1 MTTPD
6 AGYDVTSLAARLR
19 REQRGT
25 VRDDTLA
32 RALYG
37 TDASNYRVVPDAIV
51 LPRTEDDLVTTLALA
66 REAGAP
72 VAMRGA
78 GTSMAGNALGGVVI
92 DCSRHL
98 NAILDVDPAGRTAIV
113 QPGVVLTDLLAAA
126 RPHGLTFGADPS
138 SASRCTLGGM
148 IGNNACGAHSV
159 AWGTTAANLRGL
171 RVVTGAGDP
180 LDLRVPDGP
189 RGRPDLTPGP
199 GAALHLA
206 HHDLAV
212 EHADLIRARF
222 GTFARQ
228 ISGYDLEHLLP
239 ERGVDLVRLLCGSE
253 GTLASTLT
261 AELSLV
267 EQPSAVVLLA
277 LGFPDAVAA
286 ADSVPI
292 LLPHRPL
299 TVESINA
306 TLVDRLPA
314 EVRAEAV
321 AAGLP
326 AGSTWLLVELG
337 ADDARAAGQVAAEV
351 AGAVRDGIAGA
362 TASVVGDPAAQAVLW
377 RCRRDGT
384 GLATRR
390 ADGSEAW
397 AGWEDAAVPPERLGE
412 YLRGLDELLA
422 RYGYSGASYG
432 HFGEG
437 CMHLRIDFDL
447 NTDRGVARY
456 RSFVERAADLV
467 ASLGGSI
474 SGEHGDG
481 RARSGLL
488 ARMYPPEA
496 LALFAQVK
504 RLWDPAGLLNP
515 RVIVDPPPVD
525 AGLRFP
531 REGRDLNTLLA
542 FPGDAG
548 SFAQAQRRCVGVAK
562 CRQSGGGVMCPS
574 FQVTGDETHSTRG
587 RAHLLAEM
595 IRGDLVTDGWRST
608 EVRDALDLCLSCKGC
623 LSDCP
628 VNVDMA
634 TYKAEFTH
642 QHYRGRPWARP
653 RSHWS
658 MGWLPVLA
666 RLAGRLPRLVN
677 AVTGSRLAP
686 ALKRLG
692 GIAPERELPRFPD
705 RTFSDWFA
713 NRPPADRDAPNGPV
727 LLWPDTFTDR
737 LAPEIGRA
745 AIAVLED
752 AGFEVRLPGRGV
764 CCGLTWVSTG
774 QLRVAQRVLRR
785 SLDAIGDDL
794 RAGVPVIGLEPSCT
808 ALFRH
813 DAVQLLPDDPLA
825 AAARTQVRTLA
836 EVLTERA
843 PGWRPPRVAG
853 DALLQVH
860 CHQHAVMGTAADRAL
875 LRAAG
880 VRLTVPDSGCCGLA
894 GNFGFER
901 GHYEVSRAVGERVLL
916 PAVRE
921 APEAT
926 AILADGFSCRTQIAH
941 GTPRRAMHLAELLAS
956 GLG

>member
-113 QPGVVLTDLLAAA
+113 QPGVVLADLLAAVE
-126 RPHGLTFGADPS
+126 PHGLAFGADPS

-326 AGSTWLLVELG
+326 RGPPGCWSNSGRTTPGRPVRSRPRSPGPSATASRARPRPSSATRPRRRCCGAAAATGRGWRPGARTAPRPGPAGRTPPSRPNGSASTC
-337 ADDARAAGQVAAEV
+337 ADWTSCSPGTATRGPRTGTSARAAC
-351 AGAVRDGIAGA
+351 
-362 TASVVGDPAAQAVLW
+362 T
-377 RCRRDGT
+377 C
-384 GLATRR
+384 
-390 ADGSEAW
+390 GS
-397 AGWEDAAVPPERLGE
+397 
-412 YLRGLDELLA
+412 
-422 RYGYSGASYG
+422 
-432 HFGEG
+432 
-437 CMHLRIDFDL
+437 
-447 NTDRGVARY
+447 T
-456 RSFVERAADLV
+456 
-467 ASLGGSI
+467 
-474 SGEHGDG
+474 
-481 RARSGLL
+481 
-488 ARMYPPEA
+488 
-496 LALFAQVK
+496 
-504 RLWDPAGLLNP
+504 
-515 RVIVDPPPVD
+515 
-525 AGLRFP
+525 
-531 REGRDLNTLLA
+531 
-542 FPGDAG
+542 
-548 SFAQAQRRCVGVAK
+548 
-562 CRQSGGGVMCPS
+562 
-574 FQVTGDETHSTRG
+574 ST
-587 RAHLLAEM
+587 
-595 IRGDLVTDGWRST
+595 
-608 EVRDALDLCLSCKGC
+608 
-623 LSDCP
+623 
-628 VNVDMA
+628 
-634 TYKAEFTH
+634 
-642 QHYRGRPWARP
+642 
-653 RSHWS
+653 
-658 MGWLPVLA
+658 
-666 RLAGRLPRLVN
+666 
-677 AVTGSRLAP
+677 
-686 ALKRLG
+686 
-692 GIAPERELPRFPD
+692 
-705 RTFSDWFA
+705 
-713 NRPPADRDAPNGPV
+713 
-727 LLWPDTFTDR
+727 
-737 LAPEIGRA
+737 
-745 AIAVLED
+745 
-752 AGFEVRLPGRGV
+752 
-764 CCGLTWVSTG
+764 
-774 QLRVAQRVLRR
+774 
-785 SLDAIGDDL
+785 
-794 RAGVPVIGLEPSCT
+794 
-808 ALFRH
+808 
-813 DAVQLLPDDPLA
+813 
-825 AAARTQVRTLA
+825 
-836 EVLTERA
+836 
-843 PGWRPPRVAG
+843 
-853 DALLQVH
+853 
-860 CHQHAVMGTAADRAL
+860 
-875 LRAAG
+875 
-880 VRLTVPDSGCCGLA
+880 
-894 GNFGFER
+894 
-901 GHYEVSRAVGERVLL
+901 
-916 PAVRE
+916 
-921 APEAT
+921 
-926 AILADGFSCRTQIAH
+926 
-941 GTPRRAMHLAELLAS
+941 
-956 GLG
+956 